1 MIRLFVL
8 LSLVSGVLVGMWSG
22 QTAETPTDSCSPVTS
37 TAGTS
42 GPHQAASLTAHAG
55 TLSAPRQDTT
65 PTTSAS
71 RSSAPPRCV
80 ALDEPSQVP
89 IVSRPISP
97 EQREAIQEILRMR
110 KDQGDLFAGTSFA
123 ESTPDST
130 QQFAKILQDVVRD
143 AQADS
148 TRKPLPALPP
158 TAAGQPYN
166 LRQNPYVHDQCDVTN
181 APVASSRLITK
192 LRDAAESLD
201 AQANAIE
208 RTTHYAD
215 ADRLR
220 RLAHRIRLEARRW
233 TN

>member
-8 LSLVSGVLVGMWSG
+8 LSLVSGVLVGMWNR
-22 QTAETPTDSCSPVTS
+22 QTAETPTVSSSPVPS
-37 TAGTS
+37 TARIS
-42 GPHQAASLTAHAG
+42 GPHQAASHAPPAG
-55 TLSAPRQDTT
+55 TLSAPRQNTT
-65 PTTSAS
+65 PTTAGF
-71 RSSAPPRCV
+71 RSSASPGCV

-89 IVSRPISP
+89 IVSQPISP
-97 EQREAIQEILRMR
+97 EQQEAIQEILRMR

-123 ESTPDST
+123 ESTPASA
-130 QQFAKILQDVVRD
+130 QQFTKILQDVVRD
-143 AQADS
+143 AHAHAI
-148 TRKPLPALPP
+148 RKPLPALPP
-158 TAAGQPYN
+158 TVAGQPHD
-166 LRQNPYVHDQCDVTN
+166 LRRNPYVHDPCAVTN
-181 APVASSRLITK
+181 APIASSRLITK

-233 TN
+233 AN